1 MLNYC
6 ADIHC
11 HMLPRL
17 DDGAESFEE
26 SVQMLKIAFREGI
39 RTICLTPHYM
49 PERWKPRLDKA
60 KEYQKY
66 LQRYATQLS
75 NDIKIYL
82 GNELFYR
89 QGIVEDLRNGSCLT
103 LNNSRYVLVEFAPRM
118 MYQEIL
124 KGLNSLMSGGY
135 IPILAHIE
143 RYMEIIGK
151 LERAEEIK
159 QRGIIIQVNASSVL
173 GGSGNEA
180 KKFVRKLLK
189 NELVHVI
196 CTDAHSNNHR
206 APYIADCVQFVMKHY
221 GSDYAEQ
228 LFYKNAEKI
237 LYDKKVGD
245 L

>member
-1 MLNYC
+1 
-6 ADIHC
+6 
-11 HMLPRL
+11 
-17 DDGAESFEE
+17 
-26 SVQMLKIAFREGI
+26 
-39 RTICLTPHYM
+39 
-49 PERWKPRLDKA
+49 
-60 KEYQKY
+60 
-66 LQRYATQLS
+66 
-75 NDIKIYL
+75 
-82 GNELFYR
+82 
-89 QGIVEDLRNGSCLT
+89 
-103 LNNSRYVLVEFAPRM
+103 
-118 MYQEIL
+118 
-124 KGLNSLMSGGY
+124 
-135 IPILAHIE
+135 
-143 RYMEIIGK
+143 MEIIGK

-173 GGSGNEA
+173 GGSGNAA

-206 APYIADCVQFVMKHY
+206 APYMADCVQFVMKHY